1 MDVIE
6 AIRTALPRL
15 RPAEVKVARLVLA
28 DPDAVLES
36 TVASLARRAGVSQA
50 TVIRLTRALGLSG
63 LPALRIELA
72 QELSRQAVE
81 FERSNIAQ
89 GQINPSDSTADVVA
103 KVAFHEARS
112 IEQTARGI
120 DLEALEQ
127 VARAIAEGHHV
138 VTFGVGASGLAAADL
153 AQKLQR
159 IGLMCLTSYDTHVQL
174 VHAALAD
181 SATVAVAFSF
191 GGRTVEVLRA
201 QQIAGRGGALTVAV
215 TNDPESPVAHASQ
228 LVLRT
233 SAREAAVRAA
243 ALASRIAQLAVVDF
257 LFVRVAQLR
266 FDDLGTA
273 LRVTFEAV
281 EEQHLPGPGGASSSA

>member
-6 AIRTALPRL
+6 SIRMALPRL
-15 RPAEVKVARLVLA
+15 RPAEAKVGQLVLA
-28 DPDAVLES
+28 DPDAALES
-36 TVASLARRAGVSQA
+36 TVASLAQRAGVSQA
-50 TVIRLTRALGLSG
+50 SVVRFTRALGLSG

-81 FERSNIAQ
+81 LERSNIAQ
-89 GQINPSDSTADVVA
+89 GQINPADTVAEVVA

-112 IEQTARGI
+112 IEQTARDL
-120 DLEALEQ
+120 DLEALDQ
-127 VARAIAEGHHV
+127 VAQAIADGHHV

-159 IGLMCLTSYDTHVQL
+159 IGLMCLSSHDTHVQL

-181 SATVAVAFSF
+181 PATVAVAFSF

-201 QQIAGRGGALTVAV
+201 QQIARQAGALTVAV
-215 TNDPESPVAHASQ
+215 TNDPESPVAGASQ

-233 SAREAAVRAA
+233 SAREAAMRAA
-243 ALASRIAQLAVVDF
+243 ALASRMAQLAVVDF

-273 LRVTFEAV
+273 LRATFEAV
-281 EEQHLPGPGGASSSA
+281 GEQHLPPSAR

>member
-6 AIRTALPRL
+6 TIRMALPRL
-15 RPAEVKVARLVLA
+15 RPAEAKVGQLVLA
-28 DPDAVLES
+28 DPEAALEA
-36 TVASLARRAGVSQA
+36 TVASLAQRAGVSQA
-50 TVIRLTRALGLSG
+50 SVVRFTRALGLSG

-89 GQINPSDSTADVVA
+89 GQINPTDTVAEVVA
-103 KVAFHEARS
+103 KLAFHEARS
-112 IEQTARGI
+112 IEQTAR
-120 DLEALEQ
+120 DLDLDALDR
-127 VARAIAEGHHV
+127 VAQAIATGHHV
-138 VTFGVGASGLAAADL
+138 VAFGVGASGLAAADL

-159 IGLMCLTSYDTHVQL
+159 IGLMCLSSHDTHVQL

-181 SATVAVAFSF
+181 PATVAVAFSF

-201 QQIAGRGGALTVAV
+201 QQIARQAGALTVAV
-215 TNDPESPVAHASQ
+215 TNDPESPVAQASQ

-233 SAREAAVRAA
+233 SAREAAMRAA
-243 ALASRIAQLAVVDF
+243 ALASRMAQLAVVDF

-273 LRVTFEAV
+273 LKATFEAV
-281 EEQHLPGPGGASSSA
+281 GEQHLPPSAR

>member
-6 AIRTALPRL
+6 SIRTALPRL
-15 RPAEVKVARLVLA
+15 RPAEVRVAQAILD
-28 DPDAVLES
+28 DPDGALEA
-36 TVASLARRAGVSQA
+36 TVAGLARRAEVSQA
-50 TVIRLTRALGLSG
+50 SVVRFTQTLGFSG

-72 QELSRQAVE
+72 QELSRQALE
-81 FERSNIAQ
+81 LERSNIAE
-89 GQINPSDSTADVVA
+89 GEVNPSDSLADIVA

-112 IEQTARGI
+112 IERTAR
-120 DLEALEQ
+120 DLDLDVLER
-127 VARAIAEGHHV
+127 VAQAIAAGDHV

-159 IGLMCLTSYDTHVQL
+159 IGLMCLSSHDTHVQL
-174 VHAALAD
+174 VHAALAGPR
-181 SATVAVAFSF
+181 TVTVAFSF

-201 QQIAGRGGALTVAV
+201 QQIAGRTGALTVAV
-215 TNDPESPVAHASQ
+215 TNDPESPVALDSA

-233 SAREAAVRAA
+233 SAREAVMRAGV
-243 ALASRIAQLAVVDF
+243 LASRMAQLAVVDF

-273 LRVTFEAV
+273 LRATLEAV
-281 EEQHLPGPGGASSSA
+281 GEQHLPR

>member
-1 MDVIE
+1 M
-6 AIRTALPRL
+6 
-15 RPAEVKVARLVLA
+15 
-28 DPDAVLES
+28 
-36 TVASLARRAGVSQA
+36 ASLAERAGVSQA
-50 TVIRLTRALGLSG
+50 SVIRFTRALGMSG

-81 FERSNIAQ
+81 LERSNIAQ
-89 GQINPSDSTADVVA
+89 GEINRSDTLADVVA

-112 IEQTARGI
+112 IEQTARGV
-120 DLEALEQ
+120 DLAALDR
-127 VARAIAEGHHV
+127 VAQAIANGHHV
-138 VTFGVGASGLAAADL
+138 ATFGVGASGLAAADL

-159 IGLMCLTSYDTHVQL
+159 IGLMCLSSHDTHVQL

-181 SATVAVAFSF
+181 PTTVTVAFSH

-201 QQIAGRGGALTVAV
+201 QQIARQAGALTVAV
-215 TNDPESPVAHASQ
+215 TNDPESPVAQASE

-233 SAREAAVRAA
+233 SAREAAMRAA

-273 LRVTFEAV
+273 LRATFEAV
-281 EEQHLPGPGGASSSA
+281 GEQHLPPMPR

>member
-6 AIRTALPRL
+6 SIRMALPRL
-15 RPAEVKVARLVLA
+15 RPAEAKVGQLVLA
-28 DPDAVLES
+28 DPDAALES
-36 TVASLARRAGVSQA
+36 TVASLAQRAGVSQA
-50 TVIRLTRALGLSG
+50 SVVRFTRALGLSG

-81 FERSNIAQ
+81 LERSNIAQ
-89 GQINPSDSTADVVA
+89 GQINPADTVAEVVA
-103 KVAFHEARS
+103 KLAFHEARS
-112 IEQTARGI
+112 IEQTARDL
-120 DLEALEQ
+120 DLEALDQ
-127 VARAIAEGHHV
+127 VAQAIADGHHV

-159 IGLMCLTSYDTHVQL
+159 IGLMCLSSHDTHVQL

-181 SATVAVAFSF
+181 PATVAVAFSF

-201 QQIAGRGGALTVAV
+201 QQIARQGGALTVAV
-215 TNDPESPVAHASQ
+215 TNDPESPVARASQ

-233 SAREAAVRAA
+233 SAREAAMRAA
-243 ALASRIAQLAVVDF
+243 ALASRMAQLAVVDF

-273 LRVTFEAV
+273 LKATFEAV
-281 EEQHLPGPGGASSSA
+281 GEQHLPPSAR